1 MGLEA
6 GMRMWEVKV
15 VASWQVQK
23 VQRGRNEA
31 WKVSILGWSF
41 YLLIPALIGEGKAW
55 PVPKW
60 SGW

>member
-1 MGLEA
+1 MS
-6 GMRMWEVKV
+6 MWEVKV
-15 VASWQVQK
+15 VATWQVQK